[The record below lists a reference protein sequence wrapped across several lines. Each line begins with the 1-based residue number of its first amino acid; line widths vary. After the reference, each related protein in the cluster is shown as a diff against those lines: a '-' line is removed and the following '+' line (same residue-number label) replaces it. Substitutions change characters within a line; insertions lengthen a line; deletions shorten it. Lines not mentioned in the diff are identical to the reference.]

1 MKDNLKFMSTK
12 NLKLEFI
19 TNYLDDKKA
28 WNILILDLRGITSVS
43 DFFIIANG
51 SNKPHL
57 KSLNEGLVK
66 IIKENGFNEIGRSG
80 TIESGWMIV
89 DVDGIMIHLF
99 EEDCRNYYNL
109 EELWSDAKR
118 LKMKVIK

>member
-66 IIKENGFNEIGRSG
+66 IIKENDFNEIGRSG
-80 TIESGWMIV
+80 TVESGWMIV

>member
-66 IIKENGFNEIGRSG
+66 IIKENDFNEIGRSG

>member
-1 MKDNLKFMSTK
+1 MKDNLKFMSAK